1 MASNLTKRVL
11 ITCLT
16 CFSTVPEV
24 FSSEHSEQLSPTS
37 EMKTNARCASLS
49 IQMNE
54 EDLSEKH
61 RLEYYVGAY
70 ILGGIKDDYLN
81 NSYYYQFGRSE
92 GYISALASMENATE
106 SQIATRFYKKQN
118 CKDLIQS
125 KTDKLENLES
135 PVDIV
140 KSTEYF
146 SGLKDRYYNLILFV
160 EGETDDYVK
169 LYLGFDE
176 GNGRKTRLDFLRLD
190 EEGNVYRNKDYY
202 TGNDNWIVIK

>member
-1 MASNLTKRVL
+1 
-11 ITCLT
+11 
-16 CFSTVPEV
+16 
-24 FSSEHSEQLSPTS
+24 
-37 EMKTNARCASLS
+37 
-49 IQMNE
+49 MNE

-106 SQIATRFYKKQN
+106 SQIETRFYKKQN